1 VNSQVISMKTLQ
13 TSRLIIEPLDTHD
26 AAITMAILND
36 PDFIAY
42 VGDRGIRS
50 LEDAETYI
58 VDRLLP
64 HYQEHGY
71 GMAAVRRRDNGETI
85 GMCGLVNRD
94 SLNYIDIG
102 YAFLPSAR
110 GEGFAL
116 EACQAVMEMGQN
128 DVGLDELAAIISPEN
143 KASRALAVKLG
154 MALDSMVRLE
164 PGEDEICLYL
174 WRR

>member
-1 VNSQVISMKTLQ
+1 MNSEQMSMKTLQ
-13 TSRLIIEPLDTHD
+13 TPRLIIEPLDTND
-26 AAITMAILND
+26 AAFTLAILND

-42 VGDRGIRS
+42 VGDREIRS

-58 VDRLLP
+58 LERIFP
-64 HYQEHGY
+64 HYQAHGY

-94 SLNYIDIG
+94 SLDYVDIG

-116 EACQAVMEMGQN
+116 EACEAVMKTGRN
-128 DVGLDELAAIISPEN
+128 DFKLAELAAIISPEN

-154 MALDSMVRLE
+154 MALEAMIRLAPE
-164 PGEDEICLYL
+164 EEEICLYL

>member
-1 VNSQVISMKTLQ
+1 MNAQQISMKTRQ
-13 TSRLIIEPLDTHD
+13 TRRLTIEPLDSND
-26 AAITMAILND
+26 AAFTMAILND
-36 PDFIAY
+36 PDFIAF
-42 VGDRGIRS
+42 VGDREIRTVD
-50 LEDAETYI
+50 DAKKYI
-58 VDRLLP
+58 VDRILP
-64 HYQEHGY
+64 HYREHGF

-116 EACQAVMEMGQN
+116 EACQEVMEMGKS

-154 MALDSMVRLE
+154 MKLELMVRLE
-164 PGEDEICLYL
+164 PDEQEVCLYL
-174 WRR
+174 WQR

>member
-1 VNSQVISMKTLQ
+1 MNSQETSMKTLQ
-13 TSRLIIEPLDTHD
+13 TPRLIIEPLNTHD

-42 VGDRGIRS
+42 VGDRGVRS
-50 LEDAETYI
+50 LEDAKSYI

-71 GMAAVRRRDNGETI
+71 GMTAVRRRDNGETI

-116 EACQAVMEMGQN
+116 EACQAVMEMGKKE
-128 DVGLDELAAIISPEN
+128 VGLNELAAIISPQN
-143 KASRALAVKLG
+143 KASQALAVKLG
-154 MALDSMVRLE
+154 MVLDCMVRLE